1 MTEAIFGLIGVI
13 IGGLLNGS
21 VAWLTDRHRSKGAV
35 KVSARLVLSELEMI
49 EVSATSALSSA
60 NYGQLTFGDN
70 AEWIEHRA
78 TLAAELPDE
87 EWSALDNCFAFF
99 AHMKTM
105 AEAGT
110 QWDDENKRA
119 MESLVAKTKWCVK
132 ALRSYA
138 GEEVKVMIGL
148 YTSGDD
154 GPASELSEQSSR
166 S

>member
-1 MTEAIFGLIGVI
+1 MTEAIFGLVGVI
-13 IGGLLNGS
+13 IGGLLNGG

-60 NYGQLTFGDN
+60 NYSQLTFGSN
-70 AEWIEHRA
+70 TEWIEHRA
-78 TLAAELPDE
+78 TLAAELSDE

-105 AEAGT
+105 AEGGT
-110 QWDDENKRA
+110 KWDDESKRA
-119 MESLVAKTKWCVK
+119 IESLIAKAKWCLK

-138 GEEVKVMIGL
+138 GEEVKVMVGL
-148 YTSGDD
+148 YQEDD
-154 GPASELSEQSSR
+154 GSASETSEQSSR